1 MHKGYYQKAFKK
13 DEKEKIDQY
22 IDLATAFNKT
32 HNLFVRKDKTEIYN
46 KDILDC
52 SPIIPLI
59 KPNKTVADLGS
70 GGGLPGILL
79 SITKPKN
86 KITLIESNQ
95 KKCYFLR
102 SVVHTLDLKNTT
114 VLNKK
119 LTKQNKLG
127 RFDIITARAFASIE
141 KIIRLTTNNICE
153 KSKYVLLKGREE
165 KIQDELKLLDTKKYR
180 YEIIKLD
187 NKNQERSLVLI
198 KNNE

>member
-1 MHKGYYQKAFKK
+1 MHTGYYQKAFKK